1 MEIESK
7 KYQVVY
13 ADPPWKFHLSPDK
26 AYTSKQKFDENGKQ
40 YYPALDI
47 ENHYPSMTE
56 SEISALPIKD
66 LIDKDAA
73 CFMWTTDTHMPQALE
88 IMKAWGFTYKTVAF
102 VWEKQTSKG
111 NPVSLLSPWIH
122 KTYEIC
128 LLGTKGAMMKYKKD
142 NTIRQMVKVQRGKHS
157 AKPQEVADRI
167 VRMFPDCARIELF
180 ARDAKPGW
188 DVWGNEIQNTIEL

>member
-7 KYQVVY
+7 KYQVIY

-47 ENHYPSMTE
+47 DNHYLTMEPK
-56 SEISALPIKD
+56 EIANLPIKD
-66 LIDKDAA
+66 LVDKDAV
-73 CFMWTTDTHMPQALE
+73 CFMWTTDTHMPHALD
-88 IMKAWGFTYKTVAF
+88 IMKAWGFDYKTIGF
-102 VWEKQTSKG
+102 VWEKQTNLG
-111 NPVSLLSPWIH
+111 NPVCLLSPWTH
-122 KTYEIC
+122 KTYEVC
-128 LLGTKGAMMKYKKD
+128 LMGTRGAMRKHKKD

-188 DVWGNEIQNTIEL
+188 DVWGNEITNTIEL